1 MYAIEKEKLL
11 NFQEFIGY
19 EFNQEELLMEALT
32 TPRLANE
39 IGKPSY
45 DFLEILGDAIIKI
58 ILILKLYK
66 KGVKDSGE
74 ITKIKAILESDNA
87 LKNIANK
94 IGLEKYIFKTEK
106 QRIKGTRI
114 LADIFEALC
123 GAIFLDSEYNLD
135 VVEQKMINPF
145 YEDLNV
151 IIQTSIISSKN
162 ALLEFLQEKYKTN
175 IMIELEYEKSGIEHN
190 PIWIAKKAR
199 ILEQNSRKELVKIPG
214 SLKSVKCNSKKMA
227 DKDLYAKILKFLEK
241 KKK

>member
-19 EFNQEELLMEALT
+19 EFNQEELLIEALT

-227 DKDLYAKILKFLEK
+227 DKDLYAKILKFLENK
-241 KKK
+241 KK

>member
-1 MYAIEKEKLL
+1 MYAYEKEKLQ
-11 NFQEFIGY
+11 NFQEFIEY
-19 EFNQEELLMEALT
+19 EFKEEKLLAEALT

-45 DFLEILGDAIIKI
+45 DFLETLGDAVIKI

-74 ITKIKAILESDNA
+74 ITKIKAKLESDNA
-87 LKNIANK
+87 LKKIANK

-106 QRIKGTRI
+106 QIITGTHI

-135 VVEQKMINPF
+135 LVEQKMINPF

-151 IIQTSIISSKN
+151 SIQTSIISSKN
-162 ALLEFLQEKYKTN
+162 VLLEFLQEKFKIN
-175 IMIELEYEKSGIEHN
+175 IIIELEYEKSGVEHN
-190 PIWIAKKAR
+190 PIWIAKNPR
-199 ILEQNSRKELVKIPG
+199 ILEQDSRNELVKIPK

-227 DKDLYAKILKFLEK
+227 EKDLYAKILKFLENK
-241 KKK
+241 KK

>member
-227 DKDLYAKILKFLEK
+227 DKDLYAKILKFLENK
-241 KKK
+241 KK

>member
-1 MYAIEKEKLL
+1 MCAIEKEKLR
-11 NFQEFIGY
+11 NFQEFIRY
-19 EFNQEELLMEALT
+19 KFNKEALLVEALT

-45 DFLEILGDAIIKI
+45 DFLETLGDAVIKI

-74 ITKIKAILESDNA
+74 ITKIKATLESDNA

-94 IGLEKYIFKTEK
+94 IDLEKYIFKTEK
-106 QRIKGTRI
+106 QKIKGTRI

-135 VVEQKMINPF
+135 LVEEKMINPF

-162 ALLEFLQEKYKTN
+162 VLLEFLQEKFKTN
-175 IMIELEYEKSGIEHN
+175 IIIELEYEKSGFEHN
-190 PIWIAKKAR
+190 PNWIAKKPR
-199 ILEQNSRKELVKIPG
+199 ILEQKSRKELVKIPR
-214 SLKSVKCNSKKMA
+214 SLKSLKFNSKKMSE
-227 DKDLYAKILKFLEK
+227 KDLYAKILKFLENK
-241 KKK
+241 KK

>member
-1 MYAIEKEKLL
+1 MCAIEKEKLR

-19 EFNQEELLMEALT
+19 EFNKEALLIEALT

-45 DFLEILGDAIIKI
+45 NSLEILGDAVIKI
-58 ILILKLYK
+58 ILILQLYK

-74 ITKIKAILESDNA
+74 ITKIKAALESDNA
-87 LKNIANK
+87 LKNIASK

-135 VVEQKMINPF
+135 LVEQKMINPF

-162 ALLEFLQEKYKTN
+162 VLLEFLQEKFKTN
-175 IMIELEYEKSGIEHN
+175 IIIELEYEKSGVEHN
-190 PIWIAKKAR
+190 PNWIAKNPR
-199 ILEQNSRKELVKIPG
+199 ILEQESRKELVKIPG
-214 SLKSVKCNSKKMA
+214 SLKSTKSKSKKMSE
-227 DKDLYAKILKFLEK
+227 KDLYVKILKFLEK